1 MSLAGGGIG
10 SIGSL
15 GVRAST
21 RLSTDGLLIRTWSA
35 IHLKIELDKWI
46 WKDGQSHVTLKQVW
60 TYLATYPY
68 FSRLRDEEVLKEV
81 VRNGVRT
88 KDYFGYADGLD
99 GDRYLGLV
107 FGEPPRNILLDDSRV
122 LVRPEVAEKQIADE
136 AIKEPGGDGGGETI
150 PPPPTPTTK
159 TPRRFYGTTKLNA
172 ARLSSS
178 AGQVG
183 DEIVQHLKALLGS
196 DVEITLEI
204 HATVPEGIPDNVVRT
219 ISENAATLKFD
230 QFGFEEE

>member
-1 MSLAGGGIG
+1 MSLGTPEQPNTPA
-10 SIGSL
+10 SL
-15 GVRAST
+15 PKVKLRRAPAQYRHS
-21 RLSTDGLLIRTWSA
+21 S
-35 IHLKIELDKWI
+35 
-46 WKDGQSHVTLKQVW
+46 
-60 TYLATYPY
+60 
-68 FSRLRDEEVLKEV
+68 
-81 VRNGVRT
+81 
-88 KDYFGYADGLD
+88 
-99 GDRYLGLV
+99 
-107 FGEPPRNILLDDSRV
+107 V

-136 AIKEPGGDGGGETI
+136 AIREPGDGPVPGGEGGGA
-150 PPPPTPTTK
+150 PKPPTPTTTTK
-159 TPRRFYGTTKLNA
+159 TPHRFYGTTKLNA

-183 DEIVQHLKALLGS
+183 DEIVQHLKALVGS